1 MSLADDL
8 DMSLPA
14 AAEEL
19 SSEEGRELL
28 DAAARRKLGMS
39 GGEFLQ
45 AWDAGRFADS
55 DTLALH
61 EVAAL
66 VPFAR

>member
-8 DMSLPA
+8 DTSPPG
-14 AAEEL
+14 AEEVTA
-19 SSEEGRELL
+19 EEGRALL
-28 DAAARRKLGMS
+28 DAAARRELGMT
-39 GGEFLQ
+39 GDEFLQ

-55 DTLALH
+55 DTLALQ

-66 VPFAR
+66 VPFGR